1 LNHFTTSTGERVSQK
16 QIDYRIRRA
25 KGQKIEQFLSEH
37 GYLVC
42 QDCGQNDCKAVD
54 CSHDKSVDWCKK
66 HGCLEL
72 AWDVN
77 NITLRGRKCHRI
89 HDKLDIK

>member
-1 LNHFTTSTGERVSQK
+1 MNHFTTSTGERVSQK
-16 QIDYRIRRA
+16 QIDYRIHRVKA
-25 KGQKIEQFLSEH
+25 QKIEQFLAEH

-42 QDCGQNDCKAVD
+42 QDCRHNDCKPVD

-66 HGCLEL
+66 NRCIEL

-77 NITLRGRKCHRI
+77 NITLRGRKCHQI